1 MHVLL
6 SSVVVTVSSTPTYC
20 FHIFQTPS
28 LLLSHCC
35 APHGVQVHRKRIDEL
50 YSQLLLVLQLGRHAR
65 TGDDAADVAL
75 AASADLE
82 VSLLQVLAPASM
94 EGCMSKGAPAV
105 TPAKRHFPCG
115 QAEVGR
121 GRCMLLPLCA
131 CPSVLLLLQ

>member
-6 SSVVVTVSSTPTYC
+6 SSVVVTVSSTPTYFKLLC
-20 FHIFQTPS
+20 YCL

-82 VSLLQVLAPASM
+82 VSLLQVFAPAIM
-94 EGCMSKGAPAV
+94 EGCM
-105 TPAKRHFPCG
+105 
-115 QAEVGR
+115 
-121 GRCMLLPLCA
+121 
-131 CPSVLLLLQ
+131 